1 MLIQNDQRV
10 SMLREYWLNEE
21 RRKLNQCVLE
31 YYFVLYS
38 HIYVCI
44 NVYKY
49 IQLGKYLFM
58 LIITNI

>member
-1 MLIQNDQRV
+1 
-10 SMLREYWLNEE
+10 MLREYWLNEE